1 MSSRGRRSHSHLRRP
16 TAPLGAARAARTGL
30 ASSREGNADRF
41 FEIDP
46 LDELDRILGA
56 KPQRFRLQFFAV
68 AGDHGPSIVL
78 ETEIEAADA
87 AAATR
92 SAAEADWPPQ
102 AIGVRILDREGR
114 EIFERLRA
122 DRR

>member
-1 MSSRGRRSHSHLRRP
+1 MSSRGRRSYSHLRRP
-16 TAPLGAARAARTGL
+16 MAPLGAPRAAGAGL
-30 ASSREGNADRF
+30 ASLREENADPF

-68 AGDHGPSIVL
+68 AGDRGPSIVL

-87 AAATR
+87 SAATR

-102 AIGVRILDREGR
+102 AIGLRILDREGR
-114 EIFERLRA
+114 EIFERLKA